1 MNKNFS
7 RLYAIFLM
15 ILSIDMFAAEDKEGK
30 GFSTENPYLSASVPR
45 RVAPAPVRDGFLS
58 QISRRLSRG
67 MSSRNRALEKETLIV
82 DEHLKSP
89 QALMRF
95 LKKTGET
102 YVDRDMHEDTKRAI
116 FILLER
122 DVFGGKSRGRHI
134 LENIYAIAGTA
145 SGAAA
150 TYNIVTRN
158 FYVPVGWVLGGYDKY
173 GESASF
179 EDKLVLGVLNGHAF
193 LALYPFIWGQMIEDA
208 HDISS
213 QARYARRY
221 PWQEGNPD
229 ESWPE
234 TIRRN
239 LTNSILYLPHSISE
253 MMGTTSM
260 PHTPHWSEPYVM
272 TAAWLYWVGNTIPE
286 MSALIPVLIETGNW
300 WTGSGVFFALLQRIG
315 EQRRRSLPAIEK
327 YYAKTAEWGATDV
340 VNRHRA
346 ELVDALE
353 GTIRRIRGD
362 LRTEEKKVNVLAL
375 ADLVHRRSV
384 LETEARKGSTGPS
397 LVSASAAAV
406 PSSKDT
412 VSISPVDEDEA
423 LTDEGILQVLYG
435 YGGLEEG
442 DEKDVH
448 YQESWA
454 RKGVGALAGTVGLWG
469 AATAGIIID
478 VAVKSGLV
486 FVGVSPE
493 AADIFSKFVSVSVGS
508 IGAGSSSSANR
519 EYALRV
525 YDAFTE
531 DYHHRRLGELNPYFT
546 DVVYGAA
553 EGPVLIVNYLE
564 GVWWD
569 GTLYAALGVPALAA
583 IGVPFSESA
592 SLLLPTLFARG
603 SIAAAEQAD
612 DIQTAGN
619 ALQRLRRTQQCTS
632 GCDRILDTIFCCF
645 RGRIRCTRRNYLQGT
660 DQKRLEEL
668 VEAHRLLKAVA
679 AERKSVHMAP
689 THVIEDKSRLFIERN
704 PFLRAS
710 SGSESPSSGA
720 ALSSLSGVTAI
731 IASVPDVESAASV
744 GGGIPIKT
752 FQSRSRIKEL
762 LEEAEDKIIA
772 PPSGLWGFICSC
784 FGKKR
789 S

>member
-1 MNKNFS
+1 M
-7 RLYAIFLM
+7 
-15 ILSIDMFAAEDKEGK
+15 DTFAAGDVKEK
-30 GFSTENPYLSASVPR
+30 GFSTENPCLSDSARVPR
-45 RVAPAPVRDGFLS
+45 RVAPAPVRDGLLS

-67 MSSRNRALEKETLIV
+67 SSSIDRVLEKETLIM
-82 DEHLKSP
+82 DEQLKTP
-89 QALMRF
+89 QALMQF
-95 LKKTGET
+95 LKETSET
-102 YVDRDMHEDTKRAI
+102 YVDRDMHKDTKRAM

-122 DVFGGKSRGRHI
+122 DVFGKKSTGRHV
-134 LENIYAIAGTA
+134 LENAYAVVGTA

-173 GESASF
+173 GASASLK
-179 EDKLVLGVLNGHAF
+179 DKLVLGFLNGHAF

-208 HDISS
+208 HDILS

-221 PWQEGNPD
+221 PWQEGNLD
-229 ESWPE
+229 EAWPE

-286 MSALIPVLIETGNW
+286 MSALIPVLVETGNW
-300 WTGSGVFFALLQRIG
+300 WTGSGVLFALLQRIG

-340 VNRHRA
+340 VNGHRA

-362 LRTEEKKVNVLAL
+362 LRTEEKKNNVLAL

-397 LVSASAAAV
+397 LVSASAAAEAV
-406 PSSKDT
+406 TSYKDT
-412 VSISPVDEDEA
+412 VSISPVDEGEA

-435 YGGLEEG
+435 YGGLKEG
-442 DEKDVH
+442 DERDVH

-454 RKGVGALAGTVGLWG
+454 RKGVGALAGTAGLWG

-493 AADIFSKFVSVSVGS
+493 AADIFSKFVSVSVGAV
-508 IGAGSSSSANR
+508 GAVSSVSANR

-525 YDAFTE
+525 FDAFTE

-553 EGPVLIVNYLE
+553 EGPVLTVNYLE

-592 SLLLPTLFARG
+592 SLLLPTLLARG

-619 ALQRLRRTQQCTS
+619 ALQRLRRTQQCIS

-645 RGRIRCTRRNYLQGT
+645 RGRTRCTRRNYLQGT

-689 THVIEDKSRLFIERN
+689 THVIEDKSRLFIEKN

-784 FGKKR
+784 FGR
-789 S
+789 GRA